1 MRRRL
6 ALTVGLA
13 LAACGVERSAPPA
26 RETTNPSIPSA
37 MPGSGVTVPGSA
49 LSAMPVTGHGGP
61 MRRLCGNSEFSS
73 RRSLWLTRPA
83 HRRLATAL
91 QSIGAAARPRS
102 SEPHRKPVFVVRFW
116 IWNIG

>member
-1 MRRRL
+1 MRRSF

-13 LAACGVERSAPPA
+13 LAACGVERSATPA

-61 MRRLCGNSEFSS
+61 MRTLRESEFSS
-73 RRSLWLTRPA
+73 RRSLSLIRPA

-102 SEPHRKPVFVVRFW
+102 SEPHRKPVFVVRFS
-116 IWNIG
+116 IRNIG